1 MVQRGNGQVVHL
13 VVSYFHCS
21 KDTCNPRNTS
31 VLPHFEKLLPFQHS
45 ARAMQEKSCLTPV
58 LSIISQVD
66 AESSELQS
74 LSRLLP
80 ILLVS
85 KQLIKKLL
93 VCFAHIIIFTGD
105 MRSLY
110 NTCAVSGG

>member
-1 MVQRGNGQVVHL
+1 M
-13 VVSYFHCS
+13 
-21 KDTCNPRNTS
+21 TTNTALIPIS
-31 VLPHFEKLLPFQHS
+31 RLMLHTDK
-45 ARAMQEKSCLTPV
+45 
-58 LSIISQVD
+58 IISQVD

-105 MRSLY
+105 MRSLD
-110 NTCAVSGG
+110 NICAVSGG